1 MSEGPQARLTISRAE
16 FIAALAALMAM
27 NAAAIDIMLPG
38 MQQIGAALGETDENR
53 RQLIVTA
60 YFAGFGLF
68 QLLFGPLSDRFG
80 RKPPLLTGVWIYV
93 AASVAAAFVPD
104 FNTLLLLRF
113 VQGAGAASTRV
124 ITTAMVRDV
133 AGGRAMAEIMSLVMM
148 VFMAMPVVAP
158 MLGQA
163 ILFTGEWRLV
173 FAFMAVA
180 GLAIGVWTTIR
191 IPETLAFGDRRPFT
205 LSSIGKGLLVVVSN
219 RTSLWYTIAISLVFA
234 ALFGFINSAQQIYV
248 GIYGLGAWFPVA
260 FAAVAMVMSAI
271 SFVNSRMVALIGMR
285 RLSHGA
291 LVAFVTLST
300 ILWVLSLFGQIPFAL
315 FLGLFASIMCAFGLI
330 GANFNAIAMEPLG
343 ALAGIA
349 SSVQGTAQTLI
360 GAAIGAAI
368 GQAFDGTVTPVA
380 FGFVLVGGA
389 ALAAVLIAER
399 GRLFANPGER
409 MGGVRRSD

>member
-248 GIYGLGAWFPVA
+248 GVYGLGAWFPVA

-389 ALAAVLIAER
+389 ALAAVLIAEK

>member
-219 RTSLWYTIAISLVFA
+219 RTSLWYTLAISLVFA

-248 GIYGLGAWFPVA
+248 GVYGLGAWFPVA

-300 ILWVLSLFGQIPFAL
+300 ILWVLSLLGQIPFAL

>member
-1 MSEGPQARLTISRAE
+1 M
-16 FIAALAALMAM
+16 
-27 NAAAIDIMLPG
+27 
-38 MQQIGAALGETDENR
+38 
-53 RQLIVTA
+53 
-60 YFAGFGLF
+60 
-68 QLLFGPLSDRFG
+68 
-80 RKPPLLTGVWIYV
+80 
-93 AASVAAAFVPD
+93 
-104 FNTLLLLRF
+104 
-113 VQGAGAASTRV
+113 
-124 ITTAMVRDV
+124 
-133 AGGRAMAEIMSLVMM
+133 
-148 VFMAMPVVAP
+148 
-158 MLGQA
+158 
-163 ILFTGEWRLV
+163 
-173 FAFMAVA
+173 
-180 GLAIGVWTTIR
+180 
-191 IPETLAFGDRRPFT
+191 
-205 LSSIGKGLLVVVSN
+205 VVSN
-219 RTSLWYTIAISLVFA
+219 RTSLWYTLAISLVFA

-248 GIYGLGAWFPVA
+248 GVYGLGAWFPVA

-300 ILWVLSLFGQIPFAL
+300 ILWVLSLLGQIPFAL

>member
-93 AASVAAAFVPD
+93 AASVAAAFAPD

-271 SFVNSRMVALIGMR
+271 SFVNSQMVALIGMR
-285 RLSHGA
+285 RLSHWA
-291 LVAFVTLST
+291 LITFVTLSAT
-300 ILWVLSLFGQIPFAL
+300 LWGLSLIGQVPFAL

-389 ALAAVLIAER
+389 ALAAVLIAEK

-409 MGGVRRSD
+409 AAGVRRLD